1 MKPYE
6 PRGEEEGG
14 SMNTLRKGDTG
25 DAVCYLQTLL
35 NRRQLALGLSID
47 GIFGPQTEGAVKD
60 FQSDSRLVVDGIV
73 GIKTWTALS
82 NEAPNV
88 MPRNKFLSESDLIEA
103 AKTLGVELAVMKAV
117 AEVESHGA
125 GFIPGT
131 DKPKILF
138 EGHVFWKRLKV
149 YGIDPE
155 KHVKG
160 NEDILYKSWTKKY
173 YLGGERE
180 YDRLGRAT
188 LIHGEAGNES
198 ASWGM
203 FQIMGYHWEALGYKS
218 AYDFADSMWK
228 SEAEHLKAFVRY
240 IQVND
245 LAKWMKVRN
254 WTQFARLYNGP
265 GHAANQYGEKME
277 KAYERYKP

>member
-1 MKPYE
+1 MK
-6 PRGEEEGG
+6 
-14 SMNTLRKGDTG
+14 TLRKGDTG

-35 NRRQLALGLSID
+35 NRRRSALSLSID

-88 MPRNKFLSESDLIEA
+88 MPRNKFLSESDLESA
-103 AKTLGVELAVMKAV
+103 AKALGVELAVMKAV

-160 NEDILYKSWTKKY
+160 NEDILYKSWTKDF

-203 FQIMGYHWEALGYKS
+203 FQIMGYHWKALGYTS
-218 AYDFADSMWK
+218 VYEFTDSMYK

-245 LAKWMKVRN
+245 LAKWMKTKD
-254 WTQFARLYNGP
+254 WEMFAFHYNGP
-265 GHAANQYGEKME
+265 SFSAHAYDKKMAE
-277 KAYERYKP
+277 AYERYKS

>member
-1 MKPYE
+1 
-6 PRGEEEGG
+6 
-14 SMNTLRKGDTG
+14 MNTLRKGDTG

-35 NRRQLALGLSID
+35 NKKRKDWSATPLDID
-47 GIFGPQTEGAVKD
+47 GQFGPKTEIAVRAVQKHD
-60 FQSDSRLVVDGIV
+60 GLVVDGIV

-88 MPRNKFLSESDLIEA
+88 MPRHRFLSESDLESA
-103 AKTLGVELAVMKAV
+103 AKALGVELAVMKAV

-160 NEDILYKSWTKKY
+160 NEDILYQSWTKQY

-180 YDRLGRAT
+180 YSRLNRAT
-188 LIHGEAGNES
+188 GIHPAAAEEAC
-198 ASWGM
+198 SWGM
-203 FQIMGYHWEALGYKS
+203 FQIMGYHWKALGYS
-218 AYDFADSMWK
+218 SIVEFVSEMYE

-245 LAKWMKVRN
+245 LAKWMKAKN
-254 WTQFARLYNGP
+254 WEMFAFHYNGLSFSA
-265 GHAANQYGEKME
+265 HAYDKKMAE
-277 KAYERYKP
+277 AYERYKS

>member
-1 MKPYE
+1 MK
-6 PRGEEEGG
+6 
-14 SMNTLRKGDTG
+14 TLRKGDTG

-35 NRRQLALGLSID
+35 NRMGEALSVD
-47 GIFGPQTEGAVKD
+47 GQFGSKTEAAVRR
-60 FQSDSRLVVDGIV
+60 FQKINKLVVDGIA
-73 GIKTWTALS
+73 GLKTWTTL
-82 NEAPNV
+82 NV
-88 MPRNKFLSESDLIEA
+88 RAGFLAVDTKYLSESDLVSA
-103 AKTLGVELAVMKAV
+103 AKALGVELAVMKAV

-155 KHVKG
+155 KFVKG
-160 NEDILYKSWTKKY
+160 NEDILYKSWTKDF

-188 LIHGEAGNES
+188 LIHSAAGNES

-203 FQIMGYHWEALGYKS
+203 FQIMGYHWEALGYMS

-228 SEAEHLKAFVRY
+228 SEAEHLRAFVRY

-265 GHAANQYGEKME
+265 GHAANQYGEKMAE
-277 KAYERYKP
+277 AYERYKS

>member
-1 MKPYE
+1 
-6 PRGEEEGG
+6 
-14 SMNTLRKGDTG
+14 MNTLRKGDTG

-35 NRRQLALGLSID
+35 NRAIQMTVD
-47 GIFGPQTEGAVKD
+47 GIFGPDTDKAVKA
-60 FQSDSRLVVDGIV
+60 FQSANNLVVDGIV
-73 GIKTWTALS
+73 GIKTWTVLNNLALKTTWPVY
-82 NEAPNV
+82 NG
-88 MPRNKFLSESDLIEA
+88 KFLSESDLVSA
-103 AKTLGVELAVMKAV
+103 AKVLGVELAVMKAV
-117 AEVESHGA
+117 AEVESRGA

-155 KHVKG
+155 KFVKG

-188 LIHGEAGNES
+188 LIHSAAGNES
-198 ASWGM
+198 ASWGV
-203 FQIMGYHWEALGYKS
+203 FQIMGYHWESLGYMS

-245 LAKWMKVRN
+245 LAKWIRDKDWVG
-254 WTQFARLYNGP
+254 FASRYNGL
-265 GHAANQYGEKME
+265 GYLENQYDTKMAE
-277 KAYERYKP
+277 AYERYKS

>member
-1 MKPYE
+1 MPERKAP
-6 PRGEEEGG
+6 
-14 SMNTLRKGDTG
+14 TLRKGDTG

-35 NRRQLALGLSID
+35 NNYGSDLTVD
-47 GIFGPQTEGAVKD
+47 GNFGPKTEAVVKA
-60 FQSDSRLVVDGIV
+60 FQHSYKLVIDGIV
-73 GIKTWTALS
+73 GIKTWTALGNFLLS
-82 NEAPNV
+82 SRLPIKGQS
-88 MPRNKFLSESDLIEA
+88 KFLSESDLVSA
-103 AKTLGVELAVMKAV
+103 AKALGVELAVMKAV
-117 AEVESHGA
+117 AEVESRGA

-180 YDRLGRAT
+180 YDRLVRAN
-188 LIHGEAGNES
+188 LIHSEAGNES

-203 FQIMGYHWEALGYKS
+203 FQIMGYHWKALGYTS
-218 AYDFADSMWK
+218 VYEFTDSMYK

-245 LAKWMKVRN
+245 LAKWMKTKD
-254 WTQFARLYNGP
+254 WEMFAFHYNGP
-265 GHAANQYGEKME
+265 SFSAHAYDKKMAE
-277 KAYERYKP
+277 AYERYKS